1 MSEIWTVG
9 HSNKALDDFLALL
22 NAHEIQVVADVRRF
36 PASRRH
42 PHFGMEALRDALQT
56 RSIEYR
62 HFPDLGGRRT
72 PRPDSINTNWKNAAF
87 RGYADYMETV
97 EFREAIGRLMPLAA
111 SRRTAVMCAEALW
124 WQCHRFVL
132 ADYLKASG
140 VAVHHI
146 LSTGKIQDHPYT
158 SAARIVGGRLSYAD
172 ETLFDQATDSARSP

>member
-1 MSEIWTVG
+1 MAEIWTVG
-9 HSNKALDDFLALL
+9 HSNKSLDEFLALL
-22 NAHEIQVVADVRRF
+22 GAHDIQAVADVRRY
-36 PASRRH
+36 PVSRRH
-42 PHFGMEALRDALQT
+42 PHFEMESLRDSLRPCGIAYQ
-56 RSIEYR
+56 

-97 EFREAIGRLMPLAA
+97 EFREAIGRLMPLAS

-124 WQCHRFVL
+124 GQCHRSVL

-146 LSTGKIQDHPYT
+146 LATEEIQEHPYT
-158 SAARIVGGRLSYAD
+158 SAARIVDGRLTYA
-172 ETLFDQATDSARSP
+172 EESLFG